1 MRKILS
7 IIILF
12 VLTTNLSAND
22 RNVELD
28 KLFLELKKKYSIFI
42 IKNCSTNLDVMEH
55 TSNRSKIDIYFR

>member
-28 KLFLELKKKYSIFI
+28 KLFLELKKNIPSLSSELLSKFGRYGVHIPQ
-42 IKNCSTNLDVMEH
+42 IKN
-55 TSNRSKIDIYFR
+55 